1 MVEQPTSTAGCLAM
15 PCRMRLTDLLRS
27 PACEATTTPLP
38 PQADSVKT
46 ARDVT
51 RATLRGW
58 GLSELGDDAA
68 LVVSELVTNAVR
80 YALRPKSCGEGI
92 TLMLLRVARHVVLA
106 VSDPSEQAPI
116 PKEPDFISENGRG
129 LYIVE
134 TYSNRWGWDPL
145 ESGGKA
151 VWALFTREHS
161 EEPAEAGGAEP
172 QTPGTPGEAT
182 TCSA

>member
-1 MVEQPTSTAGCLAM
+1 MAAADCLQVTRRLGFDNLLTAE
-15 PCRMRLTDLLRS
+15 RTD
-27 PACEATTTPLP
+27 TTTCPLL

-51 RATLRGW
+51 RSTLAAW

-80 YALRPKSCGEGI
+80 YALYPAAFGNGNGHRPAEPPI
-92 TLMLLRVARHVVLA
+92 TLMLLRFAPHVLLA
-106 VSDPSEQAPI
+106 VSDPSDEAPT

-134 TYSNRWGWDPL
+134 TYSQCWGWDHL
-145 ESGGKA
+145 DRGGKA
-151 VWALFTREHS
+151 VWALFKT
-161 EEPAEAGGAEP
+161 GA
-172 QTPGTPGEAT
+172 
-182 TCSA
+182 